1 MRSETLLVTPLADH
15 LIEHAGDRQGTI
27 ARQKL
32 ASDARAIRFIRINSS
47 GPVCDSW
54 RNRMGLS
61 SAEPTFRRTGAMPHF
76 KNWAVM
82 LRVVESRTEL
92 SHDLAMGS

>member
-15 LIEHAGDRQGTI
+15 LVERAGDRQGTI

-54 RNRMGLS
+54 RTEWDSLPRSQRLAEQGQGHTLRIGL
-61 SAEPTFRRTGAMPHF
+61 
-76 KNWAVM
+76 
-82 LRVVESRTEL
+82 
-92 SHDLAMGS
+92 